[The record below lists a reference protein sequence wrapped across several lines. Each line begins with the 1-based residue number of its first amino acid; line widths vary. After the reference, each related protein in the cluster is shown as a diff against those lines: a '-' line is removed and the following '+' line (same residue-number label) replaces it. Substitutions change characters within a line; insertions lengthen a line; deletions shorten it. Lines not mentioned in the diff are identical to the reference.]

1 MALSQSRTRRGSVL
15 KMMTSLGTRGTR
27 GHRHENAKIHG
38 VHHMVRPDVGV
49 ALVKLEIVDLV
60 MNLRVLA
67 MQGWTLTL
75 DDLPCQPSTALALC
89 RNERPFVHV
98 LNQGRYLALASET
111 GSIVPGAPVSPLE
124 CPTGEHRLD
133 SDKSPWRHKN
143 PGTG

>member
-75 DDLPCQPSTALALC
+75 DDLPCQPSTALAL
-89 RNERPFVHV
+89 
-98 LNQGRYLALASET
+98 ALASET